1 MKNRYLVGLLFFS
14 LLVFSIPARPQ
25 TTATI
30 LSLGAHWDD
39 NSAVIGNV
47 TIAAVSLVGADTVLG
62 TKTLSG
68 GWASVSLP
76 LASNSMYRVTLTTT
90 TGAQLVKFPFT
101 TALINP
107 QNVERGTVT
116 LVLRKTDN
124 SLKFANVQV
133 SMNF

>member
-1 MKNRYLVGLLFFS
+1 MKNRYLVGLLFFC
-14 LLVFSIPARPQ
+14 LLVFSVPARPQ
-25 TTATI
+25 TTATN

-39 NSAVIGNV
+39 NTAITGNV
-47 TIAAVSLVGADTVLG
+47 TIAAVPLVGADTVLT

-76 LASNSMYRVTLTTT
+76 LASNFMYRVTLTTP

-107 QNVERGTVT
+107 QNIERGTVT
-116 LVLRKTDN
+116 LVLRKTNN

>member
-14 LLVFSIPARPQ
+14 LLVFSVPARPQ
-25 TTATI
+25 TTATA

-39 NSAVIGNV
+39 NTAIAGNV
-47 TIAAVSLVGADTVLG
+47 IIAAVPLVGADTVLA
-62 TKTLSG
+62 TRTLSG
-68 GWASVSLP
+68 GWASLSLP
-76 LASNSMYRVTLTTT
+76 LSSNSMYRVTLTT

-107 QNVERGTVT
+107 QNLERGTVT

-133 SMNF
+133 AMNF

>member
-25 TTATI
+25 TTATS

-39 NSAVIGNV
+39 NTAIAGNV
-47 TIAAVSLVGADTVLG
+47 IIAAVPLVGADTVLA
-62 TKTLSG
+62 TRTLSG
-68 GWASVSLP
+68 GWASVSPP
-76 LASNSMYRVTLTTT
+76 LTSNSMYRVILTTP

-116 LVLRKTDN
+116 LVLRKTDS